1 MKGGTAKATVLEQF
15 VAVTAADVA
24 VVCRAVPARESVP
37 KRSYGELEAA
47 RAAFG
52 VAESKT
58 PILTAC
64 PAAYASG
71 NKLHFQAAVA
81 AEAEH
86 LDTLQEARRARGRP
100 QPTQPTRQEMDE
112 HALTH
117 MPYRSWCPI
126 CVKAKGKQDAYIGDR
141 APQMG
146 AAHLPSI
153 FQSFC
158 C

>member
-24 VVCRAVPARESVP
+24 VVCRAVPATKSVP

-71 NKLHFQAAVA
+71 NKLHFQAAIA
-81 AEAEH
+81 AEAMETEPH
-86 LDTLQEARRARGRP
+86 KWVRHISQAFF
-100 QPTQPTRQEMDE
+100 
-112 HALTH
+112 
-117 MPYRSWCPI
+117 
-126 CVKAKGKQDAYIGDR
+126 KAFAV
-141 APQMG
+141 
-146 AAHLPSI
+146 
-153 FQSFC
+153 SFMEG
-158 C
+158 